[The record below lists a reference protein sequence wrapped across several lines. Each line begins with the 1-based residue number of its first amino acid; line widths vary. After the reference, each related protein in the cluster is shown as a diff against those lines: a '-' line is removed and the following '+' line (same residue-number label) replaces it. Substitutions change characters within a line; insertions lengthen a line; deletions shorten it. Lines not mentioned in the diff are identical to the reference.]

1 MGSNRRLIHF
11 LTISTLCLGAVAAVA
26 GYYAL
31 SLSSKSAFSSKRT
44 EDVETVGAYFQPIL
58 AGIVESDTSG
68 KIKGTE
74 WTFTTHGTLLSWDG
88 NLVVVSK
95 DDQINTF
102 RIPDGAEKTFTRWDK
117 KMRTAS
123 PITRSDFSP
132 GDNIALSFHLHPDSG
147 QISSVEITQN
157 TNL

>member
-58 AGIVESDTSG
+58 AGIVEADDTG
-68 KIKGTE
+68 KMKGAE
-74 WTFTTHGTLLSWDG
+74 WTFTAYGTLLSWDG

-102 RIPDGAEKTFTRWDK
+102 RIPDGVEKTFTRWDK
-117 KMRTAS
+117 KTRTAS

-132 GDNIALSFHLHPDSG
+132 GDNVALSFHLSGDSG
-147 QISSVEITQN
+147 QILSVEIIQSTD
-157 TNL
+157 